1 MFMGGL
7 MVAVVIEHS
16 ELHRRIALSILKL
29 VGTNP
34 RLLMLG
40 IIIHHTLLFYYVYH
54 SIRYNIS
61 VDNMLYAWSCP
72 LFMFTKA
79 SYS

>member
-7 MVAVVIEHS
+7 MVAAVIEHS
-16 ELHRRIALSILKL
+16 QLHKRISLAILYR

-40 IIIHHTLLFYYVYH
+40 KC
-54 SIRYNIS
+54 
-61 VDNMLYAWSCP
+61 ML
-72 LFMFTKA
+72 
-79 SYS
+79 

>member
-1 MFMGGL
+1 MLHVCVPHESVIHQDLNVMFMGGL

-16 ELHRRIALSILKL
+16 GLHRRIALSILRL

-40 IIIHHTLLFYYVYH
+40 KVL
-54 SIRYNIS
+54 
-61 VDNMLYAWSCP
+61 
-72 LFMFTKA
+72 
-79 SYS
+79 